1 MSDSDAQLKALKA
14 ELLTLAPP
22 GHESNNLPSNAAYQT
37 SVSDRVARLNVMLA
51 RQMAAFAKHD
61 FDLTVVETRLI
72 ILLGIFAPTSVND
85 LASRSDIDRTQISR
99 SIGVLSAKRIVSK
112 RPGPHDRRET
122 VLTLT
127 AKGTLMHQK
136 ILSELYT
143 RNEGLI
149 SGLRPETLESFF
161 AIMELFI
168 ARAKADIE

>member
-1 MSDSDAQLKALKA
+1 MSDSEAQLKALKA

-22 GHESNNLPSNAAYQT
+22 GRERGDLPSNAAYQT
-37 SVSDRVARLNVMLA
+37 SVSDRVARLNVMLK
-51 RQMAAFAKHD
+51 RQMAAFARND

-85 LASRSDIDRTQISR
+85 LAGRSDIDRTQISR
-99 SIGVLSAKRIVSK
+99 SIGVLVTRKIVSK
-112 RPGPHDRRET
+112 RSGPHDRREA
-122 VLTLT
+122 VLALT
-127 AKGTLMHQK
+127 AKGEAMHQK

-143 RNEGLI
+143 RNQRLI

-168 ARAKADIE
+168 ARAQADME